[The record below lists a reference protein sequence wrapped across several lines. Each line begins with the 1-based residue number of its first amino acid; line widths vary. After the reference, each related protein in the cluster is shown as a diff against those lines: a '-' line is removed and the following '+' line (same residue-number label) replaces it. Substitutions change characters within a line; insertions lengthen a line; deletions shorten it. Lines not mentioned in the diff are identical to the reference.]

1 MRGPPSRCGRL
12 PDVSTDDAWAVL
24 LALAAAF
31 AYASGAVLQQ
41 RAAFPEDSDDEHELT
56 AEGALPLSA
65 MVRRPAWI
73 GGLVMDAG
81 GFGLE
86 FLALRQGSVTLV
98 GPLLVTGLLFALPL
112 AAIVTRRAIR
122 LRDLA
127 AGVLVCLSLGAFVA
141 AARPS
146 AGTLH
151 ASNTAWFATLA
162 GAAIVVLLLVVAARH
177 RHLGVRAT
185 CLGAAAG
192 VVNGVFAGLSKG
204 MGDQLDQG
212 WVTLATSWLPWVFA
226 ISAVLS
232 LTLAA
237 RAFQV
242 GSPVAALTALF
253 AIEPLAGITVGA
265 LVFNEGIHHSAGALG
280 MELLALLGCLT
291 GVALLARSPLIIA
304 TYAHG

>member
-1 MRGPPSRCGRL
+1 MR
-12 PDVSTDDAWAVL
+12 TDDVWAVL

-31 AYASGAVLQQ
+31 AYAAGAVLQQ
-41 RAAFPEDSDDEHELT
+41 RAAFPENSEHTHEHELT
-56 AEGALPLSA
+56 TEGALPLTA
-65 MVRRPAWI
+65 MLRQPVWLAGI
-73 GGLVMDAG
+73 VMDGA

-112 AAIVTRRAIR
+112 AAVMTRRAIR
-122 LRDLA
+122 TRDLA
-127 AGVLVCLSLGAFVA
+127 AGVLVCVSLAAFVA

-151 ASNTAWFATLA
+151 ASGTAWFATLA
-162 GAAIVVLLLVVAARH
+162 GATVAVLALLIAAKH

-185 CLGAAAG
+185 CIAAAAG
-192 VVNGVFAGLSKG
+192 LVNGVFAGLSKG

-212 WVTLATSWLPWVFA
+212 WVALASSWLPWAFA
-226 ISAVLS
+226 VSAALS

-253 AIEPLAGITVGA
+253 ATEPLAGITVGA
-265 LVFNEGIHHSAGALG
+265 LVFNEGIRHSLGALA
-280 MELLALLGCLT
+280 MELGALAGCLA

-304 TYAHG
+304 TYAHD